1 MTTWSAMG
9 NKFKDI
15 NTNITHIVLFDD
27 VIITKNVDPN
37 KIKIDEK
44 SYKNILIY
52 LIEYVRVKDLRYV
65 KINRYVKIIDKIN
78 GHFEKVNVNKYLTLV
93 TTTESKEILRK
104 YEELW
109 TKIKNLIRSKTNSSN
124 EWLKIYENQI

>member
-1 MTTWSAMG
+1 M
-9 NKFKDI
+9 
-15 NTNITHIVLFDD
+15 
-27 VIITKNVDPN
+27 
-37 KIKIDEK
+37 
-44 SYKNILIY
+44 
-52 LIEYVRVKDLRYV
+52 RVKDLRYV

-93 TTTESKEILRK
+93 TTTESKEIMRK

-109 TKIKNLIRSKTNSSN
+109 TKIKILIGSKTNSSN

>member
-1 MTTWSAMG
+1 MG

-52 LIEYVRVKDLRYV
+52 LIEYVTVKDLRYV

-93 TTTESKEILRK
+93 TTTESKEIMRK

-109 TKIKNLIRSKTNSSN
+109 TKIKNPIRSKTNSSN
-124 EWLKIYENQI
+124 E